1 MWKIKFGEGAND
13 PMLFSTNN
21 FHGRQKWEF
30 DPNAGIEDERAEVE
44 AAREHFYQNR
54 FKEDLSRRTGSPPS
68 SGSHFSQFS
77 ASKLRLL
84 QREF

>member
-21 FHGRQKWEF
+21 FHGRQTWEF
-30 DPNAGIEDERAEVE
+30 DPDAGTEEERAEVE
-44 AAREHFYQNR
+44 AAHEHFYQNR
-54 FKEDLSRRTGSPPS
+54 FKEDPSRKTRSLPS
-68 SGSHFSQFS
+68 SGPHFSQFF

-84 QREF
+84 RREF